1 MSDQNYTPK
10 FGRDDDS
17 WDDSVWQTGSTEPP
31 KSRGGLVALL
41 LILVI
46 FLCGIVTL
54 LGILNIRLF
63 QKLQIQQ
70 QEKDLA
76 ISFSVS
82 ETLSAAPTVPDEH
95 VEAMMEEEASAQI
108 ILDIQESVE
117 GTENIPTQGGMSL
130 QDIYD
135 QNIVSVVSISCN
147 ANNGSSTG
155 TGVIFQEEGY
165 IVTNAHVVDGASSLN
180 VLLMDGRTFPAQ
192 LIGSDEVSDLAVL
205 FIEAEDLT
213 AAKFGDSS
221 KLRVG
226 DTVAAIG
233 DPLGLEF
240 RGTYTDG
247 IVSAINRDINV
258 GGRTMTLIQTNAALN
273 SGNSGGPLI
282 NCYGQV
288 IGINTMKIGTFTN
301 SSGVEGIGFAIP
313 SAIVK
318 DVVDQLISQG
328 YVSGRPDIGLE
339 GDALSAFYQHYYRLP
354 AGLYVTKVDFG
365 SDAYIKGIEKGDII
379 ISLNDN
385 RIISMDQMKTFL
397 YQCEVGQIVTAV
409 VYRDG
414 QQHRVELKLH
424 EDKG

>member
-1 MSDQNYTPK
+1 MSEQNYTPK
-10 FGRDDDS
+10 YSRDDDS
-17 WDDSVWQTGSTEPP
+17 WDDSIWQTGSTEPP
-31 KSRGGLVALL
+31 KSRGGLIALL

-46 FLCGIVTL
+46 FLCGIITL

-63 QKLQIQQ
+63 QKLQLQQ
-70 QEKDLA
+70 NQDLA
-76 ISFSVS
+76 ISFTVS
-82 ETLSAAPTVPDEH
+82 ETLNASLDTPEGSP
-95 VEAMMEEEASAQI
+95 EALSEEEDSLQI
-108 ILDIQESVE
+108 CLDLQESAE
-117 GTENIPTQGGMSL
+117 GLENIPESGGLSL

-135 QNIVSVVSISCN
+135 QNIGSVVSISCTQQS
-147 ANNGSSTG
+147 GSSTG

-165 IVTNAHVVDGASSLN
+165 IVTNAHVVEGAVSIT
-180 VLLMDGRTFPAQ
+180 VQLMDERTFPAQ
-192 LIGSDEVSDLAVL
+192 LVGSDEVSDLAVL
-205 FIEAEDLT
+205 FIEAENLS
-213 AAKFGDSS
+213 AAQFGDSS
-221 KLRVG
+221 RLRVG

-233 DPLGLEF
+233 DPLGVEF

-247 IVSAINRDINV
+247 IVSAINRDVNI

-288 IGINTMKIGTFTN
+288 IGINTMKIGTFAN
-301 SSGVEGIGFAIP
+301 RSGVEGIGFAIP

-339 GDALSAFYQHYYRLP
+339 GDTLSSFYQHYYRLP
-354 AGLYVTKVDFG
+354 AGLYVTKVEFG

-379 ISLNDN
+379 ISIDNN
-385 RIISMDQMKTFL
+385 RIVTMDQMRSFL
-397 YQCEVGQIVTAV
+397 YQCEVGQVVKAV
-409 VYRDG
+409 VYRNG
-414 QQHRVELKLH
+414 QQLQVELKLH